1 MKNFLSRFLPPSA
14 EAQAQ
19 LAASQARQAD
29 IQGALRSNRVPAGT
43 RARLEASRDGKT
55 PWLATLTP
63 AELLI
68 TRSHGIRPI
77 AAVSATCWLQYGYSW
92 TEGHYQGWLTAVERL
107 RQEALACGANAVLD
121 VKMRTLPLYV
131 DNSMD
136 FTLVGTAVKI
146 DGLPPSTNPIIA
158 TIPALEFV
166 KLLEADVVPTGISI
180 GAHFEWLT
188 DWSGNASQSGWMNSA
203 FWNVEAQQL
212 SRLWETVRYRAHSDL
227 RSHAQGQGNGLLA
240 HINFSEMFER
250 EVENQPK
257 QYLAR
262 FIVIATVVDAKPGA
276 NFPHDIQIVV
286 DMHDGGTPLT
296 GTTPHHQSYAMND
309 EDGAI

>member
-1 MKNFLSRFLPPSA
+1 MLNFFNRFKPLSA
-14 EAQAQ
+14 EAQANF
-19 LAASQARQAD
+19 AASQERQAD
-29 IQGALRSNRVPAGT
+29 IVDALRTNRVPAGT
-43 RARLEASRDGKT
+43 RARLESARDAKV
-55 PWLATLTP
+55 PWLATMTP

-77 AAVSATCWLQYGYSW
+77 AAVSATCWMQYGYSW
-92 TEGHYQGWLTAVERL
+92 TEGHYQGWMTALQRL
-107 RQEALACGANAVLD
+107 REEAKAAGANAVLD

-136 FTLVGTAVKI
+136 FTLVGTAVRI
-146 DGLPPSTNPIIA
+146 EGLPPSTDPVIA

-180 GAHFEWLT
+180 GAHFLWLT
-188 DWSGNASQSGWMNSA
+188 DWWGNAAQMGWYNM
-203 FWNVEAQQL
+203 EAQQL
-212 SRLWETVRYRAHSDL
+212 TRLWETVRNRAHADL
-227 RSHAQGQGNGLLA
+227 RRHAQGQGNGLLA

-250 EVENQPK
+250 ELENQPN

-262 FIVIATVVDAKPGA
+262 FIVIATTVDAKPGA
-276 NFPHDIQIVV
+276 TFPHDVRIVV
-286 DMHDGGTPLT
+286 DMNANTPLT
-296 GTTPHHQSYAMND
+296 GTAPHHQSYAMND